1 MHEKKKKKKKKKNEK
16 STIIAPITLK
26 KGYFKLWV
34 QQFCDGQ
41 EPVSDDQA
49 LYINPKAKFSQQPTD
64 NQENKGIMGIKI
76 IITVKYNKQ
85 QEMDL

>member
-1 MHEKKKKKKKKKNEK
+1 MHEKKKKKKKKKRKEYNYC
-16 STIIAPITLK
+16 SYNFK